1 MELNDQERVFCASYM
16 LKKEARYWWESVE
29 ARRDIRAMTW
39 EDFKA
44 EFNRKFYNPIAMQ
57 EQQTEFL
64 TLKQGKMTVAEAV
77 QKFEQL
83 ARLCPYLIPTEE
95 QRTRRMLDMFRP
107 EISLALES
115 GGVPPTTVADCV
127 ERAYRAE
134 HKLMQVRE
142 ERAKA
147 FEARKKSTGPIG
159 TRPTQAQGSRSG
171 QNKGHP
177 NKRKSEFSGARNS
190 KPPAK
195 KQNLSTMITCTKC
208 GRNHYGACKQGTNIC
223 FRCGQEGHF
232 ARDCTGKAY
241 PDSRP
246 TYQRPSGPQL
256 SLMAAKPDGT
266 TTPQRKIEM
275 PEPTTRVY
283 AYTKCDAETGGT
295 DVVTGQLLVANCYAR
310 VLFDSGATHS
320 FASHTFADCLG
331 RERDRIDQVFRTALP
346 SGEILLSSYWLREV
360 PINIADKE
368 LQVDLV
374 ILKMVDYDVILGMDF
389 LGEYGASIDCKARIV
404 RFNPCD
410 EEPFDFHGERK
421 ACQRMFLSAL
431 EARKMLAR
439 GCKGYLASILDT
451 TKEERER
458 IEDLPGLPPDRA
470 ITFEINVT
478 PGTAPI
484 SKAPYRMAPVE
495 LKELQV
501 QLQELLDKGFVR
513 SSYSPWG
520 APVLFVKK
528 KDGSMRMCIDYRELN
543 KVTIKNKYPLPRIDD
558 LFDQLKGAVVF
569 SKVDLRSGY
578 HQLKIK
584 EDDVP
589 KSAFRTRYGHY
600 EFLTLKQH
608 QLYAKFSKC
617 EFWLSSVQFLGH
629 VVSKDGISV
638 DASKIEAVSKWP
650 APTNVTEIRSF
661 LGLAGYYRRF
671 VEGFSS
677 LSAPLTGLT
686 KKNKKFEWTE
696 RCE

>member
-83 ARLCPYLIPTEE
+83 ARLRPYLIPTEE
-95 QRTRRMLDMFRP
+95 
-107 EISLALES
+107 
-115 GGVPPTTVADCV
+115 
-127 ERAYRAE
+127 
-134 HKLMQVRE
+134 E

-147 FEARKKSTGPIG
+147 FEARKKSAGPIG

-190 KPPAK
+190 RPPAK
-195 KQNLSTMITCTKC
+195 KQNLSTTK
-208 GRNHYGACKQGTNIC
+208 
-223 FRCGQEGHF
+223 
-232 ARDCTGKAY
+232 
-241 PDSRP
+241 
-246 TYQRPSGPQL
+246 
-256 SLMAAKPDGT
+256 
-266 TTPQRKIEM
+266 
-275 PEPTTRVY
+275 V
-283 AYTKCDAETGGT
+283 
-295 DVVTGQLLVANCYAR
+295 
-310 VLFDSGATHS
+310 
-320 FASHTFADCLG
+320 
-331 RERDRIDQVFRTALP
+331 
-346 SGEILLSSYWLREV
+346 
-360 PINIADKE
+360 
-368 LQVDLV
+368 
-374 ILKMVDYDVILGMDF
+374 
-389 LGEYGASIDCKARIV
+389 
-404 RFNPCD
+404 
-410 EEPFDFHGERK
+410 
-421 ACQRMFLSAL
+421 FLSAL
-431 EARKMLAR
+431 EAKKMLAR
-439 GCKGYLASILDT
+439 GCEGYLASILDT
-451 TKEERER
+451 TKEEREM
-458 IEDLPGLPPDRA
+458 IEDVPVVKEFVDVFPEELPGLPPDRA

-543 KVTIKNKYPLPRIDD
+543 K
-558 LFDQLKGAVVF
+558 
-569 SKVDLRSGY
+569 
-578 HQLKIK
+578 
-584 EDDVP
+584 
-589 KSAFRTRYGHY
+589 
-600 EFLTLKQH
+600 
-608 QLYAKFSKC
+608 LYAKFSKC

-696 RCE
+696 RCERNFQELKRRLTSAPILIVPSEDEEFTIYCDASKMGLGAVLMQTDKFVAYASRQLKDHEKNYPTHDMELAAVVFALKIW

>member
-29 ARRDIRAMTW
+29 ARRDVRAMTW
-39 EDFKA
+39 VDFKA

-77 QKFEQL
+77 RKFEQL

-115 GGVPPTTVADCV
+115 GGH
-127 ERAYRAE
+127 R
-134 HKLMQVRE
+134 LMQVRE

-147 FEARKKSTGPIG
+147 FEARKKSAGPIG

-190 KPPAK
+190 RPPTK
-195 KQNLSTMITCTKC
+195 KQNLSTM
-208 GRNHYGACKQGTNIC
+208 
-223 FRCGQEGHF
+223 
-232 ARDCTGKAY
+232 
-241 PDSRP
+241 
-246 TYQRPSGPQL
+246 
-256 SLMAAKPDGT
+256 
-266 TTPQRKIEM
+266 
-275 PEPTTRVY
+275 
-283 AYTKCDAETGGT
+283 
-295 DVVTGQLLVANCYAR
+295 
-310 VLFDSGATHS
+310 
-320 FASHTFADCLG
+320 
-331 RERDRIDQVFRTALP
+331 
-346 SGEILLSSYWLREV
+346 
-360 PINIADKE
+360 
-368 LQVDLV
+368 
-374 ILKMVDYDVILGMDF
+374 
-389 LGEYGASIDCKARIV
+389 
-404 RFNPCD
+404 
-410 EEPFDFHGERK
+410 
-421 ACQRMFLSAL
+421 
-431 EARKMLAR
+431 
-439 GCKGYLASILDT
+439 
-451 TKEERER
+451 
-458 IEDLPGLPPDRA
+458 
-470 ITFEINVT
+470 
-478 PGTAPI
+478 
-484 SKAPYRMAPVE
+484 
-495 LKELQV
+495 
-501 QLQELLDKGFVR
+501 
-513 SSYSPWG
+513 
-520 APVLFVKK
+520 
-528 KDGSMRMCIDYRELN
+528 
-543 KVTIKNKYPLPRIDD
+543 
-558 LFDQLKGAVVF
+558 
-569 SKVDLRSGY
+569 
-578 HQLKIK
+578 LKIK

-600 EFLTLKQH
+600 EFLKEHEQHLRVVLQTLKQH

-686 KKNKKFEWTE
+686 KKNKKFE
-696 RCE
+696 